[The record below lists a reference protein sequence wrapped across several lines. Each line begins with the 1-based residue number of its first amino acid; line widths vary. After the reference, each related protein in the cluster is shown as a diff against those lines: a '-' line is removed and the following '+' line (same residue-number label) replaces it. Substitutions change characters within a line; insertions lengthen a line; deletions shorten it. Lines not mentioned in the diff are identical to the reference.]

1 MSELQAALLGIGAG
15 VVLLVYLFGWWKQ
28 RQYRQ
33 RFAEAF
39 GENRKDALYGIDG
52 APIDPSVEM
61 INVDALDA
69 LDAGLEE
76 AVELP
81 AAPEPI
87 EPCVLLDARFDFII
101 ELHLT
106 EPATSAVLDGLWQ
119 RKFDFH
125 KPLHVCGLSVRTETW
140 ERAVQESASLYRQF
154 RVALQL
160 LDRGGVISSAK
171 LGDFRDLVLGIAR
184 RISADTQ
191 LPDMQE
197 AYREAQ
203 AFDAFCAEV
212 DQMVGVNLLPPGNRK
227 LQGSKISEAAS
238 LNGMRLESD
247 GAFHLFD
254 ASGRTLMTLAN
265 MDGSPFQHHALP
277 HAACDGLTLML
288 DVPRVENPAEV
299 FDRMVSL
306 AHALARDLQANL
318 VDDHRVLLTDA
329 GLALIR
335 TKIAEVEAR
344 MRENRLTPGS
354 AEALRIFS

>member
-1 MSELQAALLGIGAG
+1 MSELQAALLAIGAG

-28 RQYRQ
+28 RQYRR
-33 RFAEAF
+33 RFSEAF
-39 GENRKDALYGIDG
+39 GESKEDALYGIDS
-52 APIDPSVEM
+52 APIDPSIEM

-69 LDAGLEE
+69 LDAELEE
-76 AVELP
+76 PAEFS
-81 AAPEPI
+81 AAPEPT

-125 KPLHVCGLSVRTETW
+125 KPLYVCGLTVRTETW
-140 ERAVQESASLYRQF
+140 ERAVQESPALYKQF

-171 LGDFRDLVLGIAR
+171 LGDFRDLVLGIAK
-184 RISADTQ
+184 RINADTQ
-191 LPDMQE
+191 LQDMQE
-197 AYREAQ
+197 AHREAQ

-212 DQMVGVNLLPPGNRK
+212 DQMVGVNLLPPGNRQ

-238 LNGMRLESD
+238 LAGMKLESD

-254 ASGRTLMTLAN
+254 SLGRTLMTLAN
-265 MDGSPFQHHALP
+265 MDGSPFQHLTLP
-277 HAACDGLTLML
+277 HATCSGLTLML
-288 DVPRVENPAEV
+288 DVPRVENPAET
-299 FDRMVSL
+299 FDSMVKL
-306 AHALARDLQANL
+306 AHALARDMQVNL
-318 VDDHRVLLTDA
+318 VDDHRVQLTDA
-329 GLALIR
+329 GLDLIR
-335 TKIAEVEAR
+335 AKIAEVEAR
-344 MRENRLTPGS
+344 MRENRLIPGS

>member
-140 ERAVQESASLYRQF
+140 
-154 RVALQL
+154 
-160 LDRGGVISSAK
+160 
-171 LGDFRDLVLGIAR
+171 
-184 RISADTQ
+184 
-191 LPDMQE
+191 
-197 AYREAQ
+197 
-203 AFDAFCAEV
+203 
-212 DQMVGVNLLPPGNRK
+212 
-227 LQGSKISEAAS
+227 
-238 LNGMRLESD
+238 
-247 GAFHLFD
+247 
-254 ASGRTLMTLAN
+254 
-265 MDGSPFQHHALP
+265 
-277 HAACDGLTLML
+277 
-288 DVPRVENPAEV
+288 
-299 FDRMVSL
+299 
-306 AHALARDLQANL
+306 
-318 VDDHRVLLTDA
+318 
-329 GLALIR
+329 
-335 TKIAEVEAR
+335 
-344 MRENRLTPGS
+344 
-354 AEALRIFS
+354 